1 MENSPEFQVILFLA
15 FFLLMADKSIGSHA
29 RKRMP
34 HNLRQYQNALS
45 QLIALP
51 SVSCAVPS
59 WDMPNLPVIELLA
72 SWFSDLGFN
81 TEIIPVAQK
90 GKANLIATLGRGDGG
105 LVLAGHSD
113 TVPYDQNRWQSDPFK
128 LTEKDGKL
136 YGLGATD
143 MKGFFPVILEAV
155 KPFLDK
161 PLKHPLI
168 ILATADEESSM
179 NGARALAA
187 SGFPKARYAVIG
199 EPTELV
205 PIRMHKGIMMEA
217 IRIHGQAGHSSNPAL
232 GKSALDAMTQVMGEL
247 ISLRSELQ
255 SKYRNTGF
263 AVQTPTLNLG
273 CIHGGDGANRI
284 CGECELHF
292 DLRLLPGMDNE
303 ALRNTIQQRLT
314 PIAESS
320 GTDIVFSSLFEGVEP
335 FDEPAESELI
345 KICEQLTG
353 NASQSVAFATEAP
366 FMQQL
371 GMQTVVLGPGSINQ
385 AHQPDEFISID
396 QIEPAV
402 KIVQNLIQK
411 FCVDSLC

>member
-1 MENSPEFQVILFLA
+1 MTLNI
-15 FFLLMADKSIGSHA
+15 KT
-29 RKRMP
+29 
-34 HNLRQYQNALS
+34 YQS
-45 QLIALP
+45 QLAQLVALP
-51 SVSCAVPS
+51 SVSCGVAS
-59 WDMPNLPVIELLA
+59 WDMSNLPVIELLA
-72 SWFSDLGFN
+72 NWFGDLGFS
-81 TEIIPVAQK
+81 TQIIPLPQT
-90 GKANLIATLGRGDGG
+90 GKANLIATLGSGDGG

-113 TVPYDQNRWQSDPFK
+113 TVPYDANRWQTDPFK

-136 YGLGATD
+136 FGLGATD

-155 KPFLDK
+155 KPFLNQ

-179 NGARALAA
+179 SGARALAE
-187 SGFPKARYAVIG
+187 SGKPKARYAVIG

-217 IRIHGQAGHSSNPAL
+217 IRVRGQAGHSSNPAL
-232 GKSALDAMTQVMGEL
+232 GKSALDAMTQVMSEL
-247 ISLRSELQ
+247 ISLRGELQ
-255 SKYRNTGF
+255 LKYRNAGF

-303 ALRNTIQQRLT
+303 ELRTAIQNRLT
-314 PIAESS
+314 PIAE
-320 GTDIVFSSLFEGVEP
+320 T
-335 FDEPAESELI
+335 AESELV
-345 KICEQLTG
+345 KVCEQLTG
-353 NASQSVAFATEAP
+353 NASESVAFATEAP

-385 AHQPDEFISID
+385 AHQPDEFIPID
-396 QIEPAV
+396 QLEPAV
-402 KIVQNLIQK
+402 KIVQSLIQK
-411 FCVDSLC
+411 FCIN

>member
-1 MENSPEFQVILFLA
+1 MTFHLKN
-15 FFLLMADKSIGSHA
+15 
-29 RKRMP
+29 
-34 HNLRQYQNALS
+34 YQS
-45 QLIALP
+45 QLAQLVALP
-51 SVSCAVPS
+51 SVSCGIPN

-72 SWFSDLGFN
+72 NWFNDLGFK
-81 TEIIPVAQK
+81 TQIIPLAQS
-90 GKANLIATLGRGDGG
+90 GKANLIATLGTGDGG

-113 TVPYDQNRWQSDPFK
+113 TVPYDPNRWQSDPFK
-128 LTEKDGKL
+128 LEEKDGKL
-136 YGLGATD
+136 FGLGATD
-143 MKGFFPVILEAV
+143 MKGFFPVIMAAV
-155 KPFLDK
+155 EPFLNR

-179 NGARALAA
+179 SGARALAD
-187 SGFPKARYAVIG
+187 SGKPNARYAVIG

-217 IRIHGQAGHSSNPAL
+217 IRVRGQAGHSSNPAL
-232 GKSALDAMTQVMGEL
+232 GKSALDAMTQVMNEL
-247 ISLRSELQ
+247 ISLRNDLQ
-255 SKYRNTGF
+255 LKYRNPSF

-303 ALRNTIQQRLT
+303 ELRTAIQNRLT
-314 PIAESS
+314 PIAETS

-335 FDEPAESELI
+335 FNEPAESELV
-345 KICEQLTG
+345 KVCEALTG
-353 NASQSVAFATEAP
+353 HTSESVAFATEAP

-396 QIEPAV
+396 QLEPAV
-402 KIVQNLIQK
+402 KIVQELIRK
-411 FCVDSLC
+411 FCF

>member
-1 MENSPEFQVILFLA
+1 MMNMQNYQTQLA
-15 FFLLMADKSIGSHA
+15 
-29 RKRMP
+29 
-34 HNLRQYQNALS
+34 
-45 QLIALP
+45 QLVALP

-72 SWFSDLGFN
+72 NWFGDLGFN
-81 TEIIPVAQK
+81 TQIIPLAQH
-90 GKANLIATLGRGDGG
+90 GKANLMATLGAGDGG

-113 TVPYDQNRWQSDPFK
+113 TVPYDANRWQSDPFK
-128 LTEKDGKL
+128 LTEKNGKL
-136 YGLGATD
+136 FGLGATD

-187 SGFPKARYAVIG
+187 SGKPKARYAVIG

-205 PIRMHKGIMMEA
+205 PIRMHKGIMMEM
-217 IRIHGQAGHSSNPAL
+217 IRVRGKSGHSSNPAL
-232 GKSALDAMTQVMGEL
+232 GVNALDTMTQVMKELMNLRGEL
-247 ISLRSELQ
+247 QLQ
-255 SKYRNTGF
+255 YRNPSF
-263 AVQTPTLNLG
+263 AVQSPTLNLG

-292 DLRLLPGMDNE
+292 DLRLLPGMDNAE
-303 ALRNTIQQRLT
+303 VRHLIQRRLT

-320 GTDIVFSSLFEGVEP
+320 GADIIFSSLFEGVEP
-335 FDEPAESELI
+335 FNEPVDSELV

-353 NASQSVAFATEAP
+353 NSSNSVAFATEAP

-371 GMQTVVLGPGSINQ
+371 GMQTVVLGPGSIDQ

-402 KIVQNLIQK
+402 KIVQALIQR
-411 FCVDSLC
+411 FCSVG